1 MKRINL
7 KLKDKNKMKAFKVWI
22 GLILILLPFRG
33 STAQDYSFLEQVANL
48 DNSPEEV
55 MNAVGVKEGMIIG
68 DIGAGRGRYT
78 IPLAYRVGS
87 SGKVFAVEINPARLD
102 FIRYRCK
109 RNNIQN
115 VATILGKSDDPL
127 FPKEPLDMV
136 FIVDVYS
143 ALNPFTPILLK
154 IKSQLKPGGQIVMVY
169 TFSETI
175 LARLSRETK
184 EAGFTY
190 EKLENTDL
198 AYQGTHRGWDI
209 YLLKVDKK

>member
-1 MKRINL
+1 MNTL
-7 KLKDKNKMKAFKVWI
+7 KVLI
-22 GLILILLPFRG
+22 GLILILLPFCE
-33 STAQDYSFLEQVANL
+33 SKAQDYSFLEQVANL

-87 SGKVFAVEINPARLD
+87 SGKVFAVEINADHLD

-115 VATILGKSDDPL
+115 VGTILGRRDDPL
-127 FPKEPLDMV
+127 FPKEPFDMV

-143 ALNPFTPILLK
+143 AMNPFTPILLK
-154 IKSQLKPGGQIVMVY
+154 IKPKLKPGGQIVMVY
-169 TFSETI
+169 TFTETF
-175 LARLSRETK
+175 LARLRRETK

-190 EKLENTDL
+190 EKLENTDFP
-198 AYQGTHRGWDI
+198 YQGAQRGWDI

>member
-1 MKRINL
+1 MKRIDL
-7 KLKDKNKMKAFKVWI
+7 KLKDKNKMKTLKVLI
-22 GLILILLPFRG
+22 GLIFILFTFRQ
-33 STAQDYSFLEQVANL
+33 SKAQDYSFLEQVANL

-102 FIRYRCK
+102 FIRYRCQ

-115 VATILGKSDDPL
+115 VVTILGKSDDPL

-136 FIVDVYS
+136 FMVDVYS
-143 ALNPFTPILLK
+143 ALKQFTEILLK
-154 IKSQLKPGGQIVMVY
+154 IKPNLKPGGQIVMVY
-169 TFSETI
+169 TFTKTI

-190 EKLENTDL
+190 EKLENTGFPYRG
-198 AYQGTHRGWDI
+198 AQRGWDI
-209 YLLKVDKK
+209 YILKVDKK

>member
-1 MKRINL
+1 MKSINL
-7 KLKDKNKMKAFKVWI
+7 KSTDKNKMNGFRVLI
-22 GLILILLPFRG
+22 GLILILLPCRE
-33 STAQDYSFLEQVANL
+33 SKAQDYSFLEQVANL

-55 MNAVGVKEGMIIG
+55 MNAVGIKEGMIIG
-68 DIGAGRGRYT
+68 DLGAGRGRYT

-87 SGKVFAVEINPARLD
+87 SGKVFAVEIIPARLD
-102 FIRYRCK
+102 FIRYRCE

-136 FIVDVYS
+136 FMVDVYN
-143 ALNPFTPILLK
+143 ALKQFTKILLK
-154 IKSQLKPGGQIVMVY
+154 IKPNLKPGGQIVMVY
-169 TFSETI
+169 TFSETL

-190 EKLENTDL
+190 EKLENTDF